1 MGISNVFTKDPD
13 ATLDYG
19 FDWSQWLNDGE
30 IITEYTI
37 TTSPCGIVDIYNTS
51 TTAGSVI
58 VWLSSGSVG
67 TRYSVGCLIETSGS
81 RIDERTIKI
90 DVRDR

>member
-1 MGISNVFTKDPD
+1 MTENVFIKDPN
-13 ATLDYG
+13 ATLDFG
-19 FDWSQWLNDGE
+19 FDWSQWLGDDE
-30 IITEYTI
+30 AIIDYAVNV
-37 TTSPCGIVDIYNTS
+37 SPCGIVNDFNTN
-51 TTAGSVI
+51 TAGSVI

-67 TRYSVGCLIETSGS
+67 QRYSVACLITTSGS

>member
-1 MGISNVFTKDPD
+1 MSDNIFTKDPN

-19 FDWSQWLNDGE
+19 FNWSEWLQTDE
-30 IITEYTI
+30 IISDYTI
-37 TTSPCGIVDIYNTS
+37 TTSSGIINTRDYS

-58 VWLSSGSVG
+58 VWLSSGCPG
-67 TRYSVGCLIETSGS
+67 ERYNIACLITTSGS

-90 DVRDR
+90 DVRER

>member
-1 MGISNVFTKDPD
+1 MAISNTFIKDPNS
-13 ATLDYG
+13 TLDYG
-19 FDWSQWLNDGE
+19 FDWSQWLDSGE
-30 IITEYTI
+30 VIAGYIITTG
-37 TTSPCGIVDIYNTS
+37 CGITNVYSTS

-58 VWLSSGSVG
+58 VWLSDG
-67 TRYSVGCLIETSGS
+67 TAGNRYSVACKITTSGS